1 MTKGLCKKSPNV
13 KDFFENDAWI
23 NESIVCGVDEVG
35 RGCLAG
41 PLVTAAV
48 ILPKG
53 KKYYLLKDS
62 KLLSEVEREKAFVW
76 IKKHCLY
83 TIGIVNHRV
92 IDQQNIWKSTIT
104 AMKKA
109 LITLLEI
116 SPNKPSAILIDAMP
130 LDLNQTK
137 YSSIPIHSFI
147 KGESKSCSIAAASI
161 VAKVTRDTLMKQ
173 MNTLFPGYFFDQHKG
188 YATAKHQASLKTLG
202 SSLIHRQSFTLKKS
216 KDYEEQRSL
225 C

>member
-1 MTKGLCKKSPNV
+1 MTKGSCKKSPNV

-23 NESIVCGVDEVG
+23 NESTICGIDEVG

-41 PLVTAAV
+41 PVVTAAV

-62 KLLSEVEREKAFVW
+62 KLLSETERQKAFAW
-76 IKKHCLY
+76 IKKYCIY
-83 TIGIVNHRV
+83 TIGIVNHRI
-92 IDQQNIWKSTIT
+92 IDQQNIWKSTII

-109 LITLLEI
+109 VIALLEI
-116 SPNKPSAILIDAMP
+116 TPKKPSAILIDAMP
-130 LDLNQTK
+130 LHLNNTS

-147 KGESKSCSIAAASI
+147 KGESKSSSIAAASI
-161 VAKVTRDTLMKQ
+161 VAKVTRDNLMKQ
-173 MNTLFPGYFFDQHKG
+173 MNTIFPGYCFDQHKG
-188 YATAKHQASLKTLG
+188 YATAKHQAALQLLG
-202 SSLIHRQSFTLKKS
+202 NSLIHRQSFTLKKS